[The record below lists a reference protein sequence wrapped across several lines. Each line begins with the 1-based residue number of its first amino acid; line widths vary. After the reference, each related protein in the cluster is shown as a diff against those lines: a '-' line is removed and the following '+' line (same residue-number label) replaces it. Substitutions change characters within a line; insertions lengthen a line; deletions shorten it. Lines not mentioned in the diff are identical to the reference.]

1 MNRRNVL
8 KVVASA
14 FSGAGLLGMG
24 VNPARAEGRKSGTM
38 KSKSSST
45 PLIETRD
52 GVGLFYRDWGKGRP
66 VVFAAPW
73 AMGSD
78 WWEYQMVFLA
88 SQGLRCIAF
97 DRRGHGRSDE
107 PSGGYDFNTFADDLN
122 SVIERFDLHQTTLV
136 GQSMGC
142 GEVVRYLSRHGA
154 ARVERIVLIGT
165 VTPFLLKTEDN
176 PDGMDASYF
185 ERVRH
190 ALCSD
195 RPNAIAGYAP
205 VFFGAPKNAVSSEM
219 MRWFTDMILRCSL
232 RVMLDVQHAFSET
245 DFRSDLRAVAVP
257 TLVIHGDNDAGTP
270 FEITGRKT
278 AALISGSQLTV
289 YEGAAH
295 GLNITHAEHLN
306 QDLLAFIRR

>member
-1 MNRRNVL
+1 M
-8 KVVASA
+8 
-14 FSGAGLLGMG
+14 GA
-24 VNPARAEGRKSGTM
+24 NPSRAEGQKSGMM
-38 KSKSSST
+38 KSKSSLT

-52 GVGLFYRDWGKGRP
+52 GVSLFYRDWGTGRP

-73 AMGSD
+73 AMDSD
-78 WWEYQMVFLA
+78 WWEYQMAFLT
-88 SQGLRCIAF
+88 SQGLRCVAF
-97 DRRGHGRSDE
+97 DRRGHGRSHE
-107 PSGGYDFNTFADDLN
+107 PSRGYDFNTFADDLN
-122 SVIERFDLHQTTLV
+122 AVIERLDLRQMTLV

-154 ARVERIVLIGT
+154 TRVERIVLIGT
-165 VTPFLLKTEDN
+165 ITPFFLKTKDN
-176 PDGMDASYF
+176 PDGMDGAYF

-190 ALCSD
+190 ALRSD

-245 DFRSDLRAVAVP
+245 DFRSDLRAVNVP
-257 TLVIHGDNDAGTP
+257 TLIIHGEDDAGTP

-278 AALISGSQLTV
+278 AALISGSQFKL

-295 GLNITHAEHLN
+295 GLNVTHAERLN
-306 QDLLAFIRR
+306 QDVLAFIRS